1 MQDSAGLFRDDG
13 SEASD
18 NSSTHATRSA
28 GRPLSLIADEIETF
42 LSTLDKS
49 GEQDFEQLSEFS
61 ECVFLKNADGV
72 CIFSNKAHRQLFAQ
86 IGSPI
91 GRTASAYLDT
101 VGTTLIERQDALL
114 LDGCRYVECE
124 HTNTGPDGVLY
135 KTLTHK
141 RSLQSLNAPGLAI
154 LAILRLER
162 QSDPGSA
169 TRRLDLATA
178 CARFR
183 ELSER
188 DQELCR
194 QTALGVSSREL
205 GERLNMT
212 TRGVELRKQKAF
224 SKLGVAKAVDLA
236 RLLTRLQDRG
246 YLDLGM

>member
-1 MQDSAGLFRDDG
+1 MQDSVGLFRDKG
-13 SEASD
+13 SDASD
-18 NSSTHATRSA
+18 NGSTRATRSA
-28 GRPLSLIADEIETF
+28 GRPLSLIADEIETI
-42 LSTLDKS
+42 LLALGNS
-49 GEQDFEQLSEFS
+49 GSHNFDPLSEFD

-72 CIFSNKAHRQLFAQ
+72 CIFSNKAHRRLFTQ
-86 IGSPI
+86 GDSPI
-91 GRTASAYLDT
+91 GRNASVFLDPL
-101 VGTTLIERQDALL
+101 VASLSVKQDALL
-114 LDGCRYVECE
+114 FEGCRYVECE
-124 HTNTGPDGVLY
+124 HTSPGPDGVLY
-135 KTLTHK
+135 KMFTHK
-141 RSLQSLNAPGLAI
+141 RSLQSLNAPGLAV
-154 LAILRLER
+154 LGVMRLEP
-162 QSDPGSA
+162 QSDA
-169 TRRLDLATA
+169 VAAVRQLDLATA

-224 SKLGVAKAVDLA
+224 TKLGVAKAVDLA

>member
-1 MQDSAGLFRDDG
+1 M
-13 SEASD
+13 
-18 NSSTHATRSA
+18 TA
-28 GRPLSLIADEIETF
+28 GRPLSLIADEIEVLLT
-42 LSTLDKS
+42 TLGSD
-49 GEQDFEQLSEFS
+49 GEHDFSPLSEYD

-72 CIFSNKAHRQLFAQ
+72 CIYSNKAHRQLFTPS
-86 IGSPI
+86 GSPI
-91 GRTASAYLDT
+91 GRTASAYLDPLS
-101 VGTTLIERQDALL
+101 TTLSDRQDALL
-114 LDGCRYVECE
+114 IDGCRYVECE
-124 HTNTGPDGVLY
+124 HTNVGPDGVLY
-135 KTLTHK
+135 KMLTHK
-141 RSLQSLNAPGLAI
+141 RSLQSLNTPGLAI
-154 LAILRLER
+154 LGIIRLER
-162 QSDPGSA
+162 QNGSDAISL
-169 TRRLDLATA
+169 RLDLATA

-183 ELSER
+183 ELSAR